1 MSVLGSYPLIIV
13 GCLIILLSFI
23 FTKIANRT
31 NVPAVLMLIG
41 LGVLIQ
47 YGLKLMK
54 VPDIDFFS
62 NTRGHRDY
70 RVDYDCIGS
79 SLRIRIEKG

>member
-1 MSVLGSYPLIIV
+1 MEVFGSYPLIIA

-41 LGVLIQ
+41 LGVIIQ

-54 VPDIDFFS
+54 IPEIDFS
-62 NTRGHRDY
+62 NT
-70 RVDYDCIGS
+70 
-79 SLRIRIEKG
+79 